1 MCPEAVSA
9 TVVGMMTR
17 EMNLMMAASTAGLLG
32 FYLLF
37 SSAPLY
43 AATGGGG
50 GLGAGSVTGA
60 MMLATVAAELAV
72 PWLLSR
78 LGYRAVMGLGLALLG
93 LPALLLPLSAAL
105 GWVLAVN
112 VLRGAGL
119 GVLVV
124 AGTAL
129 TAELV
134 PAERR
139 GEGLGLYGVA
149 VGIPSVLGLPLG
161 LWASHA
167 LGFGPVFAVAGL
179 VPLAG
184 LPAVLGLPATR
195 PAAKPA
201 AGPTATGGVAG
212 LALIFAAVT
221 TATGVLVTF
230 LPLAG
235 TPELASG
242 ALLVQSLATP
252 AARWWAGRHG
262 DRRGSAGLLAPGVLA
277 CAAGVALQVWAGSP
291 VVVVAGM
298 ALFGAGFGVLQN
310 ATLAL
315 MFERGG
321 AARVSALWNLAYD
334 AGMGVGAMGFGL
346 VLGHT
351 GYAAGFGLVALIVAV
366 TLPLTR
372 AEARVKALA
381 RCA

>member
-1 MCPEAVSA
+1 
-9 TVVGMMTR
+9 MMTR

-78 LGYRAVMGLGLALLG
+78 LGYRAVMGLGLVLLG
-93 LPALLLPLSAAL
+93 LPALLLPLSAEL
-105 GWVLAVN
+105 SWVLGIS

-134 PAERR
+134 PEERR

-161 LWASHA
+161 LWASDA

-195 PAAKPA
+195 PAYGTKPASAAGPA
-201 AGPTATGGVAG
+201 AGG
-212 LALIFAAVT
+212 LASLALVFAAVT

-235 TPELASG
+235 SPELASV

-262 DRRGSAGLLAPGVLA
+262 DRHGSAGLLVPGVLA
-277 CAAGVALQVWAGSP
+277 TAAGVALQVWAGSP
-291 VVVVAGM
+291 VAVVAGM

-334 AGMGVGAMGFGL
+334 AGMGAGAMGFGL

-351 GYAAGFGLVALIVAV
+351 GYAAGFGLVALLVLA
-366 TLPLTR
+366 TLPL
-372 AEARVKALA
+372 ARVRTAAGYAPLP
-381 RCA
+381 R

>member
-1 MCPEAVSA
+1 
-9 TVVGMMTR
+9 MTR

-37 SSAPLY
+37 SSVPLY

-50 GLGAGSVTGA
+50 GVGAGAVTGA

-78 LGYRAVMGLGLALLG
+78 LGYRSAMGLGLALLG
-93 LPALLLPLSAAL
+93 LPALLLPVSAELS
-105 GWVLAVN
+105 WVVAIS

-129 TAELV
+129 AAEIV
-134 PAERR
+134 PEERR

-149 VGIPSVLGLPLG
+149 VGIPSVVGLPLG
-161 LWASHA
+161 LWASDA
-167 LGFGPVFAVAGL
+167 LGFAPVFAVAGL

-184 LPAVLGLPATR
+184 LPAVLGLPVTR
-195 PAAKPA
+195 AGHGEQPTPGTAPGTAPA
-201 AGPTATGGVAG
+201 AGPAAGG
-212 LALIFAAVT
+212 LASLALVFAAVT

-235 TPELASG
+235 SPELASA

-277 CAAGVALQVWAGSP
+277 CAAGVALQGWAGGP
-291 VVVVAGM
+291 VAAVAGM

-351 GYAAGFGLVALIVAV
+351 GYAAGFGLVALLVAA

-372 AEARVKALA
+372 VRAAG
-381 RCA
+381 CAPLPR

>member
-1 MCPEAVSA
+1 
-9 TVVGMMTR
+9 MTR

-78 LGYRAVMGLGLALLG
+78 LGYRAVMGLGLVLLG
-93 LPALLLPLSAAL
+93 LPALLLPLSAEL
-105 GWVLAVN
+105 SWVLGIS

-134 PAERR
+134 PEERR

-161 LWASHA
+161 LWASDA

-195 PAAKPA
+195 PAYGTKPASAAGPA
-201 AGPTATGGVAG
+201 AGG
-212 LALIFAAVT
+212 LASLALVFAAVT

-235 TPELASG
+235 SPELASV

-262 DRRGSAGLLAPGVLA
+262 DRHGSAGLLVPGVLA
-277 CAAGVALQVWAGSP
+277 TAAGVALQVWAGSP
-291 VVVVAGM
+291 VAVVAGM

-334 AGMGVGAMGFGL
+334 AGMGAGAMGFGL

-351 GYAAGFGLVALIVAV
+351 GYAAGFGLVALLVLA
-366 TLPLTR
+366 TLPL
-372 AEARVKALA
+372 ARVRTAAGYAPLP
-381 RCA
+381 R

>member
-1 MCPEAVSA
+1 
-9 TVVGMMTR
+9 MMTR

-37 SSAPLY
+37 SSVPLY

-78 LGYRAVMGLGLALLG
+78 LGYRAVMGLGLVLLG

-105 GWVLAVN
+105 SWVLGIS

-119 GVLVV
+119 GVMVV

-134 PAERR
+134 PEERR

-161 LWASHA
+161 LWASDA

-195 PAAKPA
+195 PAYGTKPASAAGPA
-201 AGPTATGGVAG
+201 AGG
-212 LALIFAAVT
+212 LASLALVFAAVT

-235 TPELASG
+235 SPELASV

-262 DRRGSAGLLAPGVLA
+262 DRHGSAGLLVPGVLA
-277 CAAGVALQVWAGSP
+277 TAAGVALQVWAGSP
-291 VVVVAGM
+291 VAVVAGM

-334 AGMGVGAMGFGL
+334 AGMGAGAMGFGL

-351 GYAAGFGLVALIVAV
+351 GYAAGFGLVALLVLA
-366 TLPLTR
+366 TLPL
-372 AEARVKALA
+372 ARVRTAAGYAPLP
-381 RCA
+381 R

>member
-1 MCPEAVSA
+1 
-9 TVVGMMTR
+9 MMTR

-37 SSAPLY
+37 SSVPLY
-43 AATGGGG
+43 AATGGAG
-50 GLGAGSVTGA
+50 GLGAGAVTGA
-60 MMLATVAAELAV
+60 MMLATVVAELAV

-78 LGYRAVMGLGLALLG
+78 LGYRAVLGLGLVLLG
-93 LPALLLPLSAAL
+93 LPALALPVSAAV
-105 GWVLAVN
+105 GWVVAVS

-119 GVLVV
+119 GILVV

-134 PAERR
+134 PEERR

-149 VGIPSVLGLPLG
+149 VGVPSVLGLPVG
-161 LWASHA
+161 LWASEA

-184 LPAVLGLPATR
+184 LAAVPGLPGKR
-195 PAAKPA
+195 PTAAKR
-201 AGPTATGGVAG
+201 AGGEDGGGGLAG
-212 LALIFAAVT
+212 LALLFAAVT

-235 TPELASG
+235 TPELASA

-262 DRRGSAGLLAPGVLA
+262 DRHGSAGLLAPGVLA
-277 CAAGVALQVWAGSP
+277 CAAGVALQAWTDGP
-291 VVVVAGM
+291 VAVVAGM
-298 ALFGAGFGVLQN
+298 ALFGAGFGVVQN

-346 VLGHT
+346 VLGLT
-351 GYAAGFGLVALIVAV
+351 GYAAGFGLVALLVAA
-366 TLPLTR
+366 TLPL
-372 AEARVKALA
+372 AGPRVRTAA
-381 RCA
+381 ASAPPPR

>member
-1 MCPEAVSA
+1 
-9 TVVGMMTR
+9 MMTR

-105 GWVLAVN
+105 GWVLAVS

-184 LPAVLGLPATR
+184 LPAALGLPATR

-201 AGPTATGGVAG
+201 AGPTASGGVAG
-212 LALIFAAVT
+212 LALVFAAAT

-235 TPELASG
+235 TPELASA

-277 CAAGVALQVWAGSP
+277 CAAGVALQAWPGGP

-315 MFERGG
+315 MFERGE

-372 AEARVKALA
+372 AEARVKALTQ
-381 RCA
+381 CA